1 MMIRC
6 GIYPTQARIAKWRPS
21 QTFDASCRLCSAAK
35 DTTGHRLGSC
45 LNRSIKNQICAG
57 PGHGHAVHALA
68 MEIRSGTLGDWSSW
82 VLNEYNYE
90 GYVYIYVG
98 MQMLIRFAVYT

>member
-1 MMIRC
+1 
-6 GIYPTQARIAKWRPS
+6 
-21 QTFDASCRLCSAAK
+21 
-35 DTTGHRLGSC
+35 
-45 LNRSIKNQICAG
+45 
-57 PGHGHAVHALA
+57 